1 MRKLQKTFLDF
12 GEKKTGES
20 RMVNTYLLHTKDN
33 LWLTPLIFS
42 KPRVTGLLP
51 SFSLQ
56 SSLLVAFR
64 THLLSRFSISPPK
77 HWLVYKLCWLK
88 PWASPLTL
96 VIIKNC
102 QSYFVRP
109 RRAFLQANPV
119 TWSSKQ
125 FPSSDQI
132 TISIKSFSNQRSDH
146 YYYYYCCISC

>member
-1 MRKLQKTFLDF
+1 MRKLQKTFHDF

-20 RMVNTYLLHTKDN
+20 RIVNTYLLHTKDN

-64 THLLSRFSISPPK
+64 THLLSRFSISPPE
-77 HWLVYKLCWLK
+77 HWLVYSYCWLE
-88 PWASPLTL
+88 PGASPLTL
-96 VIIKNC
+96 VIIKDC
-102 QSYFVRP
+102 QSNFVRP
-109 RRAFLQANPV
+109 WRAFLQANPV

-132 TISIKSFSNQRSDH
+132 AVSINNFENHRSAQ
-146 YYYYYCCISC
+146 